1 MHTHTCSHAGAHAH
15 AHTHTHTHP
24 PHTHTH
30 RHTQTHT
37 HTHHTHIASASFHGL
52 LQYDPDNMMPLFLV
66 IVNSAISLSLY
77 FRFGDVSLALKNFSS
92 GSALFNIIAILIRQ
106 LKCIIKDYSSQV
118 QLVTNKV
125 FRVGSC

>member
-1 MHTHTCSHAGAHAH
+1 MLTCRCTRTRTHTY
-15 AHTHTHTHP
+15 TPHTHTHP
-24 PHTHTH
+24 QAHAN
-30 RHTQTHT
+30 T
-37 HTHHTHIASASFHGL
+37 HTHHTHIASAFFLGL

-106 LKCIIKDYSSQV
+106 LKCIIKDYSNQV